1 MIKKF
6 ILFIV
11 LFFVSY
17 WIVVASWTA
26 DILEENPLAWDIINK
41 YTYGWK
47 WYIVRSIP
55 QWQLDIYNELWIW
68 SGSYFKMRTLNTL
81 ECNDNY
87 WFCYNWADAW
97 PFQINQIHWEDHKW
111 SKYLVIQGRNAI
123 KWWDLVSAEA
133 IRNTLFKFQ
142 VKWVANRMLSIEKRF
157 CYKYNTQSKKM
168 YYQAYYHNGNVKKWK
183 DWIEFRIHYA
193 TRAEKSYNLL
203 IKYINP

>member
-1 MIKKF
+1 MIKKL

-11 LFFVSY
+11 LFFCSY
-17 WIVVASWTA
+17 WILNASWTA

-41 YTYGWK
+41 FTYNWK

-55 QWQLDIYNELWIW
+55 QWQLDIYNELNIW

-111 SKYLVIQGRNAI
+111 SKYLVIQGINAL
-123 KWWDLVSAEA
+123 KGWDIVSAEA

-142 VKWVANRMLSIEKRF
+142 AQWTANRMLSMEKRF

-168 YYQAYYHNGNVKKWK
+168 YCQAVQHNWNNKNWFKYTYW
-183 DWIEFRIHYA
+183 
-193 TRAEKSYNLL
+193 TRSEKSFNLL
-203 IKYINP
+203 LKYYWIK